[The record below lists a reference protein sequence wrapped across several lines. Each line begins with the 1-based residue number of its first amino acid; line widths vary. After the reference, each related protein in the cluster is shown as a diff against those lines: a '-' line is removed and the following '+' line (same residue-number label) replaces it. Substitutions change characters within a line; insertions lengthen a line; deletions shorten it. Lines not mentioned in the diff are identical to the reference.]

1 MGTNE
6 KRLFMKFY
14 QYWIIIIAVV
24 LVFLSVFNITK
35 MVVLINREKGTKLE
49 HTKELDVNLRNLLI
63 SMALLSLTSL
73 VYIILIFM
81 QVR

>member
-1 MGTNE
+1 
-6 KRLFMKFY
+6 MKFY

-81 QVR
+81 QVVSVE